1 MADDGDEEW
10 KSHPLR
16 EYLRLELVAGIIPFD
31 TRGREGMTPQAVW
44 DKYCDVRPDLF
55 EGMKYPLFVGRLRSL
70 RQQTK
75 RDFNRRDQDQEAF
88 DIHQK
93 NFPRRPFDSL
103 GRPNWFGSGAK
114 ELLEADIEAGLYP
127 QMKPADLRMTRP
139 EYMMFELDAF
149 RHHIHQTIKTEKY
162 IHTRKVRDAE
172 EKASRAIAREKKK
185 KAAAK
190 KAEKDAKK
198 AEKEKAKAEKEKVK
212 AEKAKVKAEKE
223 KAKAAR
229 QAAGNAGTQFGVF

>member
-31 TRGREGMTPQAVW
+31 TKGREGMTPQAVW

-172 EKASRAIAREKKK
+172 EKVNRAIAREKKK
-185 KAAAK
+185 
-190 KAEKDAKK
+190 
-198 AEKEKAKAEKEKVK
+198 
-212 AEKAKVKAEKE
+212 
-223 KAKAAR
+223 R
-229 QAAGNAGTQFGVF
+229 QLPRRPRRMPRRPRRRRRRPRRRRQRLRRRR